1 MLKQVLV
8 GIFTVTALSGCI
20 NTGSLSGDTYTA
32 SQAKQVQT
40 VNYGTVTRVTPVN
53 IQAGGDE
60 NIIGALGGAVLGGLL
75 GNTVGGGTGKTLATA
90 AGAIAGGVAGQNV
103 QGALNKTKGVQLEI
117 RLDNGRIISVVQKGD
132 PNSFRNGQRVS
143 IIGSG
148 NNITVSPR

>member
-40 VNYGTVTRVTPVN
+40 VTYGTVTRVIPVN

-90 AGAIAGGVAGQNV
+90 AGGVAGQNV

-117 RLDNGRIISVVQKGD
+117 RLDNGRVISVVQKGD

>member
-32 SQAKQVQT
+32 SQAKQVQSVT
-40 VNYGTVTRVTPVN
+40 YGTVTRITPVN

-75 GNTVGGGTGKTLATA
+75 GNTVGGAQENPGNGSGRDCRWCCRSKCSR
-90 AGAIAGGVAGQNV
+90 
-103 QGALNKTKGVQLEI
+103 ALNKTKGVQLEI
-117 RLDNGRIISVVQKGD
+117 RLDNGRIISVVQKKVI
-132 PNSFRNGQRVS
+132 QIVS
-143 IIGSG
+143 VMG
-148 NNITVSPR
+148 NVYLL